1 MSDQKSQTKTP
12 QARTPLS
19 RKLSPS
25 GGLGIK
31 KLQQTG
37 AAN

>member
-1 MSDQKSQTKTP
+1 MSEKKTEKQTEKKTP
-12 QARTPLS
+12 MA

-37 AAN
+37 GAN

>member
-1 MSDQKSQTKTP
+1 MSDEKKTENKTEKKVP
-12 QARTPLS
+12 MS

-31 KLQQTG
+31 KLRETG
-37 AAN
+37 GGN